1 MDLLSVVNQI
11 VQNNL
16 AAQQLTDLVIGT
28 VTSADPLEIQ
38 ISPDMPPFPKE
49 VLLLTE
55 TVDGHLSKDDK
66 VLMLR
71 VMRGQQFIVLSHVV

>member
-28 VTSADPLEIQ
+28 VTQKEPLEIQ

-55 TVDGHLSKDDK
+55 TVNNHLKKDDK

-71 VMRGQQFIVLSHVV
+71 VMKGQQFIVLSHVV